1 MAQGTLIF
9 GLTVEEEYL
18 NTIGLWA
25 SRFVDERSSGAFPP
39 GIRGVISSLE
49 NAALREQNQEEKLE
63 MLQVG
68 AAHMLTLMENWFRE
82 LGEDTDE
89 DLRDSLIRWS
99 STLDTMAQEF
109 EDAKD
114 DRT

>member
-9 GLTVEEEYL
+9 GLTVEEEHL
-18 NTIGLWA
+18 NAIGLWA
-25 SRFVDERSSGAFPP
+25 SRFVGERSSGVLPI
-39 GIRGVISSLE
+39 GVRGVIR
-49 NAALREQNQEEKLE
+49 ALRNASRREQDQEDKLE

-89 DLRDSLIRWS
+89 DLRESLTRWS

-114 DRT
+114 DQA

>member
-1 MAQGTLIF
+1 
-9 GLTVEEEYL
+9 
-18 NTIGLWA
+18 
-25 SRFVDERSSGAFPP
+25 
-39 GIRGVISSLE
+39 
-49 NAALREQNQEEKLE
+49 

-89 DLRDSLIRWS
+89 DLRESLTRWS

-114 DRT
+114 DQA